1 MEAKQNNCLQAAVP
15 PKKGR
20 VKNEEKRKNKTPRG
34 GGLPGKKIFVKNAI
48 CRFLL
53 QPANSL

>member
-1 MEAKQNNCLQAAVP
+1 MLRLTPACPHL
-15 PKKGR
+15 
-20 VKNEEKRKNKTPRG
+20 EKI
-34 GGLPGKKIFVKNAI
+34 LPGKKIFVKNAI